1 MVFHQVK
8 NVGFPAGFWG
18 CTLQIYTN
26 TCTSR
31 KMVCILTS
39 YVQVNIIYRDAKIQ
53 VSKHT
58 TMQRSTYIHFTKI
71 HIRIHTISNYWTIW
85 ILIPIP
91 WNLPKKPTKPEVRF
105 SLIDSKLPTSLRSVL
120 RVPCEFRE
128 PRLTGGY
135 IYTKTPREP
144 SPPRSGPLPARQVR
158 HLLLRPSLARSMA
171 RRAGRLAITSL
182 SHEEPEKKKRPQKN
196 VAWIGTE
203 TAAAASK
210 GVFFLAE
217 KSIKMWFSF
226 FFWDVFLQYKY
237 RSFKQ

>member
-91 WNLPKKPTKPEVRF
+91 WNLPKKTHQTGSSVFTYRLKTTYLPKVGSPGPMWVPGTPVDRRVYIYKNPTRTISPEVR
-105 SLIDSKLPTSLRSVL
+105 TSSS
-120 RVPCEFRE
+120 PA
-128 PRLTGGY
+128 G
-135 IYTKTPREP
+135 P
-144 SPPRSGPLPARQVR
+144 SFVA
-158 HLLLRPSLARSMA
+158 PSQ
-171 RRAGRLAITSL
+171 L
-182 SHEEPEKKKRPQKN
+182 S
-196 VAWIGTE
+196 T
-203 TAAAASK
+203 
-210 GVFFLAE
+210 
-217 KSIKMWFSF
+217 
-226 FFWDVFLQYKY
+226 
-237 RSFKQ
+237 